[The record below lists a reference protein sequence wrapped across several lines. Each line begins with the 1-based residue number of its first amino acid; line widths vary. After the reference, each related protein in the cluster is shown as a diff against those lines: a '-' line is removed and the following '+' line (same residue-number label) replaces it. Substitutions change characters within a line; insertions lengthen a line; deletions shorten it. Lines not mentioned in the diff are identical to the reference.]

1 MIRKIKAENFKCF
14 EHIEL
19 EISNL
24 NLLSGVNSM
33 GKSTLIQILL
43 LLRQSDEQGALERG
57 IYLNGKYTNLG
68 VGKDILYT
76 EAKENRIKFLVENDG
91 CSLET
96 IYDYSNAADFL
107 EQTAEVSVRT
117 KMVLGDW
124 SLFGDGFHYIGADR
138 LGPQSSYEKS
148 YYEVWEN
155 KQVGNHG
162 EYAVHYL
169 QTHELENVENE
180 CVLYDGEDNFR
191 LLKQVERWMG
201 EITPGVSLRM
211 EDYGHSNRIGLT
223 VHQAGSMGAD
233 YFTAQNVGFGISYV
247 LPVVLS
253 LLAAKRGDL
262 LILENPEAHLHP
274 KGQRKMGELMA
285 RAAQGGVQII
295 VETHSDHVLNG
306 IRLCAKNGKVD
317 PERVRLYYFTRQEI
331 QRDGEQKTV
340 PIIENPILKSDGRL
354 SFWPEGFFD
363 EWDKAIDDLF

>member
-1 MIRKIKAENFKCF
+1 MIRKLEVENFKCF

-19 EISNL
+19 ELSNL
-24 NLLSGVNSM
+24 NLFSGVNSM
-33 GKSTLIQILL
+33 GKSTLIQVFL
-43 LLRQSDEQGALERG
+43 LLRQSFEQNALEKG
-57 IYLNGKYTNLG
+57 IYLNGKYTSLG
-68 VGKDILYT
+68 VGKDVLYT
-76 EAKENRIKFLVENDG
+76 DAKENKIGFSIDDGQIFLRTE
-91 CSLET
+91 
-96 IYDYSNAADFL
+96 YDYNREADFL
-107 EQTAEVSVRT
+107 KQTGKFSIATIMAVPG
-117 KMVLGDW
+117 LN
-124 SLFGDGFHYIGADR
+124 LFGSGFHYIAADR

-169 QTHELENVENE
+169 QTHELEDVENKS
-180 CVLYDGEDNFR
+180 VLYDGEDNIR
-191 LLKQVERWMG
+191 LLKQVECWMG
-201 EITPGVSLRM
+201 EITPGISLRM
-211 EDYGHSNRIGLT
+211 EEYGHSNRIGLT

-253 LLAAKRGDL
+253 LLKARSGEL

-274 KGQRKMGELMA
+274 KGQRKMGELIA

-306 IRLCAKNGKVD
+306 IRLCTKKQRIA
-317 PERVRLYYFTRQEI
+317 PELVSLYYFTRQEMEKD
-331 QRDGEQKTV
+331 RGNRSV
-340 PIIENPILKSDGRL
+340 PVIENPVLMADGRL
-354 SFWPEGFFD
+354 SFWPDGFFD

>member
-1 MIRKIKAENFKCF
+1 MIRKIMAENFKCF

-19 EISNL
+19 DISNL

-76 EAKENRIKFLVENDG
+76 EAKENKIKFLVENDG
-91 CSLET
+91 HSLET
-96 IYDYSNAADFL
+96 IYDYNKAADFL

-117 KMVLGDW
+117 KMVLGHW

-262 LILENPEAHLHP
+262 VILENPEAHLHP

-306 IRLCAKNGKVD
+306 IRLCAKKGKVD
-317 PERVRLYYFTRQEI
+317 PERVRLYYFTRQEM

-340 PIIENPILKSDGRL
+340 PVIENPILKSDGRL

>member
-1 MIRKIKAENFKCF
+1 MIRKIEADNFKCF

-19 EISNL
+19 EISYL

-96 IYDYSNAADFL
+96 IYDYNNAADFL
-107 EQTAEVSVRT
+107 EQTAEVGVRT

-169 QTHELENVENE
+169 HTHELENVENE
-180 CVLYDGEDNFR
+180 SVLYDGEDNFR

>member
-96 IYDYSNAADFL
+96 IYDYNNVADFL

-317 PERVRLYYFTRQEI
+317 PERVKLYYFTRQEI

-340 PIIENPILKSDGRL
+340 PIIENPVLKSDGRL